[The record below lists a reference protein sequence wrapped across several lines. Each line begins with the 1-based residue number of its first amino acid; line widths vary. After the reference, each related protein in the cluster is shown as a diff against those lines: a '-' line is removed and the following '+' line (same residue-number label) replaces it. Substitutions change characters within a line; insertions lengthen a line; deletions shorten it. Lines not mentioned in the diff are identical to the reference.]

1 VFVENVQVLRTPL
14 VFEKR
19 PYFAGFSFS
28 SGNTFYF
35 KQNITDWILETDL
48 STAVLS
54 EYFSSPIVINPIETL
69 PPLPTVPVQSG
80 LETPSLVYLGTAL
93 QINETI
99 QLTSGGSQSGLVY
112 FSQPLHDRVS
122 FESTFTWTPSNCDEY
137 DNGADGYVVVDTYV

>member
-1 VFVENVQVLRTPL
+1 MFVENVQVLRTPL

-19 PYFAGFSFS
+19 PYFAGFSFN